1 MRQTKVISK
10 RSVWMTAASLA
21 WFCAL
26 GGNPAIS
33 APAEPVV
40 ASARQVLPDTVVP
53 SRYDMQITPD
63 GAKMRFDGKVKIAIS
78 VKQATET
85 ITLNAADLT
94 FSKVVLSGRETET
107 PSLAFDPKV
116 QTVTLGFSK
125 PILPGDYTL
134 SIDYA
139 GKIYTQSQ
147 GLFAVDYDDANGKGQ
162 MLATQF
168 QAPDARRFV
177 PSWDEP
183 GRKAVFALE
192 VIVPEGRMALSNM
205 PQTAS
210 QSLGGGLKKVS
221 FAPSPKMSTYLLFL
235 GVGDLERRTIKVGE
249 VDVSVVTKRGDLD
262 QGQTA
267 LEDAAKVLV
276 QFDDY
281 FGTPYPLPKLDN
293 LAVPNGGGFSAMEN
307 WGAILYFDRVLLLD
321 PSRSSELDRQNVY
334 EVVAHEIAHQWFG
347 NLVTMTWWDDLW
359 LNEGFASWMAT
370 RVTDKMHPDW
380 KPWLQA
386 ESGKEFALD
395 LDAKAST
402 HPIVQTVDTVEQA
415 SQAFD
420 AITYQKGQAVI
431 RMLENYSGETA
442 FRDGVRAYMRKHA
455 YGNTVT
461 KDLWSA
467 VETAANKPI
476 VAIADDFARQPGVPL
491 ITLDSAVCKKGQ
503 TELTLSQGRFGLDEP
518 SKARLSW
525 RVPIQVAV
533 LGQPGIQTILTDGA
547 PVTKAVVAGCGP
559 VKLNAGQAGY
569 FRSAYAP
576 GLQAPLVARFD
587 ALEASDQ
594 LGLLNDA
601 LALAKGGYAPMANYL
616 DLSTKVGATSEPE
629 VISQAVSTLRELS
642 YLFDGEPRQGAV
654 RAYGRSVL
662 QPILAKIGWRPSAGE
677 SPRVALLRP
686 WLISTLGRFD
696 DPAVM
701 AEAKRRFLAAP
712 NDPEAMPGDIRSAI
726 QAVALSHADQA
737 LFDVALNRVKTLKTQ
752 IEKNDLLGDLARVR
766 DPALARQVL
775 DLAISDAVPVTIT
788 PRMVGQVSGWHE
800 AMAWQFAL
808 DHLDQIRKGLDSMAS
823 AGFMPNLLDGT
834 HDPVMA
840 DTLAAYIEKTV
851 PVEDRARAN
860 AALASARQGVRFK
873 TEQLEKIDAWL
884 RMKGF

>member
-1 MRQTKVISK
+1 MRQMNVTPK
-10 RSVWMTAASLA
+10 RCVWMTAASLA
-21 WFCAL
+21 CFCAL

-33 APAEPVV
+33 APSEPVV
-40 ASARQVLPDTVVP
+40 TSARQVLPDTVVP
-53 SRYDMQITPD
+53 SRYDIQITPD
-63 GAKMRFDGKVKIAIS
+63 GANMRFDGKVKITIS
-78 VKQATET
+78 VKQATQT
-85 ITLNAADLT
+85 ITLNAAELT
-94 FSKVVLSGRETET
+94 FSKVVLSGHETET
-107 PSLAFDPKV
+107 PSLVFDPKV

-125 PILPGDYTL
+125 PVLPGDYTL

-162 MLATQF
+162 MLVTQF
-168 QAPDARRFV
+168 EAPDARRFV

-192 VIVPEGRMALSNM
+192 AIVPEGRMALSNM
-205 PQTAS
+205 PQTAI

-221 FAPSPKMSTYLLFL
+221 FAPSPKMSSYLLFL

-249 VDVSVVTKRGDLD
+249 VDVGVVTKRGDLD

-267 LEDAAKVLV
+267 MEDAAKILV
-276 QFDDY
+276 QYNDY

-293 LAVPNGGGFSAMEN
+293 LAVPNGGGFGAMEN

-321 PSRSSELDRQNVY
+321 PSRSSEADRQNVY
-334 EVVAHEIAHQWFG
+334 ATVAHEIAHQWFG
-347 NLVTMTWWDDLW
+347 DLVTMAWWDDLW
-359 LNEGFASWMAT
+359 LNEGFASWMET
-370 RVTDKMHPDW
+370 RVADKMHPDW
-380 KPWLQA
+380 KPWLEA
-386 ESGKEFALD
+386 ERGKEYALD

-402 HPIVQTVDTVEQA
+402 HPIVQTVNTVEQA

-431 RMLENYSGETA
+431 RMLENYAGEAA

-467 VETAANKPI
+467 VEAAANKPI
-476 VAIADDFARQPGVPL
+476 IAIADDFARQPGVPL
-491 ITLDSAVCKKGQ
+491 ITLDRAVCKKGQ
-503 TELTLSQGRFGLDEP
+503 TELTLSQGRFGLDEA

-525 RVPIQVAV
+525 RVPVQVAV
-533 LGQPGIQTILTDGA
+533 LGQSGTQTVLTDGK
-547 PVTKAVVAGCGP
+547 PITKALVAGCGP

-601 LALAKGGYAPMANYL
+601 LALAQGGYAPMANYL
-616 DLSTKVGATSEPE
+616 DLSTKVGAKSEPE
-629 VISQAVSTLRELS
+629 VIGQAVRTLRELS
-642 YLFDGEPRQGAV
+642 YLFDGEPRQEAV

-686 WLISTLGRFD
+686 SLISAMGRFD
-696 DPAVM
+696 DPAVV

-726 QAVALSHADQA
+726 QGVALSHADRA
-737 LFDVALNRVKTLKTQ
+737 LFDVALGRIKTLKSP
-752 IEKNDLLGDLARVR
+752 IEKNDLLMDLSRVR
-766 DPALARQVL
+766 DPALAGQVL
-775 DLAISDAVPVTIT
+775 ALSLTDIVPVTIA
-788 PRMVGQVSGWHE
+788 PRMVQGVSGNYE
-800 AMAWQFAL
+800 AMAWRFAL
-808 DHLDQIRKGLDSMAS
+808 DHLDQIRKGLDSLAW
-823 AGFMPNLLDGT
+823 AGYMPGLLADT

-840 DTLAAYIEKTV
+840 DTLAAFIEKTV

-860 AALASARQGVRFK
+860 AALASARQAVRFK
-873 TEQLEKIDAWL
+873 AEQSAKIDAWL
-884 RMKGF
+884 RIKGF